1 MDIALILLIAIAAW
15 QVLRVQYQRTHI
27 ALLGNYLA
35 SLQLERH
42 METLTNGYTRAI
54 HEKEE
59 TRQTQVLETF
69 AQAER
74 TMAAQVQSLAD
85 AMRKESSQ
93 AASMGTL
100 PFCLPYIELF
110 LPALTRDFRELLRIH
125 AAGLRHVVDNEGGWD
140 MKSRAYHL
148 SAELYLLQHR
158 CSIRS
163 TTRRCWNRY
172 PTQPARLI
180 CDGCGAAA
188 RLILEVAAGLDS
200 PRPAAAVDATASCM
214 ADCQVTADRPR
225 PSGVISL
232 SLNRNET

>member
-148 SAELYLLQHR
+148 SAELYLLQHSCHWFCKSR
-158 CSIRS
+158 TVADARLVMRHQVNHQKVLESVS
-163 TTRRCWNRY
+163 DTTR
-172 PTQPARLI
+172 
-180 CDGCGAAA
+180 AAYMRWMRGSSQA
-188 RLILEVAAGLDS
+188 HS
-200 PRPAAAVDATASCM
+200 
-214 ADCQVTADRPR
+214 
-225 PSGVISL
+225 
-232 SLNRNET
+232 